1 MLTDQFQILNLDK
14 AIEVTSRKFDKGSAV
29 NELTK
34 IKKYDHVVCIGD
46 DITDENMFKNL
57 IENSTTIKVGLK
69 NTCAS
74 FYIDGPKSVRNLLDD
89 INTYLK

>member
-34 IKKYDHVVCIGD
+34 NKKYDHIVCIGD

-57 IENSTTIKVGLK
+57 NENCTTIKVGIK
-69 NTCAS
+69 NTLAR
-74 FYIDGPKSVRNLLDD
+74 FYIDDPKSVVKLLND
-89 INTYLK
+89 INNYLK